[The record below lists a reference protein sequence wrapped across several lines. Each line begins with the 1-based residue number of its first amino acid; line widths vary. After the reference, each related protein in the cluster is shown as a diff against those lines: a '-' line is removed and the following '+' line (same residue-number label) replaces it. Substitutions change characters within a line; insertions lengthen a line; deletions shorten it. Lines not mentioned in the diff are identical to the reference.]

1 MVSQVNPQILLGWLP
16 EFQEYARTLSSKIE
30 NLPEDATEHTTM
42 AHVNY
47 LLSYLTTTYATTLDT
62 LNSLVSHGEIIFD
75 LLWAL
80 FVPSKT
86 ILYIRCPTTNEPRAV
101 RLIHAEKCQK
111 HDAGPGAVSA
121 AYDPSGLTI
130 SGVDGN
136 EYSKLL
142 WRLVVEYV
150 EVDIGTRKD
159 PVSGGPV
166 GFGYAG
172 LGTVLDIPGFVGAMK
187 ISELGVFPIQYYSGP
202 DGPEGLRKRLIARGK
217 RWAEMAGGVHH
228 LSYSGIAYQFRKHPP
243 GYVKCNV
250 SALRQPMYG

>member
-1 MVSQVNPQILLGWLP
+1 MNPQLLLGWLP
-16 EFQEYARTLSSKIE
+16 ELQEYNLKLSSKLE
-30 NLPEDATEHTTM
+30 GLPEDAEERATV
-42 AHVNY
+42 AHLHY
-47 LLSYLTTTYATTLDT
+47 LLSYLTTTYATTLDH
-62 LNSLVSHGEIIFD
+62 LSSLVSHGEIVFD

-86 ILYIRCPTTNEPRAV
+86 ILYMQCPTTNEPRAV

-121 AYDPSGLTI
+121 AYDPSGLSI
-130 SGVDGN
+130 SGADGN

-159 PVSGGPV
+159 PVSGGAV
-166 GFGYAG
+166 GYGYAG
-172 LGTVLDIPGFVGAMK
+172 LGTVLDIPGFSGTMK
-187 ISELGVFPIQYYSGP
+187 ITDLGVYPLQFYAGP
-202 DGPEGLRKRLIARGK
+202 GGPEGLKERLVARGRK
-217 RWAEMAGGVHH
+217 WVEIAGGVHH
-228 LSYSGIAYQFRKHPP
+228 LSYSGIAYQYRKHPP

-250 SALRQPMYG
+250 SEGDTIF